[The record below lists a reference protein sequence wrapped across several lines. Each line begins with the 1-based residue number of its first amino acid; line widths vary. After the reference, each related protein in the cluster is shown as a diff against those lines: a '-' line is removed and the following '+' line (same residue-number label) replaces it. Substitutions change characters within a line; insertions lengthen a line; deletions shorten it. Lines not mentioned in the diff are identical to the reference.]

1 MNLGKRGF
9 ACLHIPPLVSS
20 SVAIKIKINY
30 GGEKWEEGQS
40 RKSEN
45 VSLHAQKPNF
55 YEWLCCPFKRSMLLF
70 FRNSVFKII
79 ILTGNVANL
88 DYESERLEWGC
99 WVGSVARV
107 APSLLCLLSE
117 DSPVWCFTARIPGMF
132 SVAWQDTEYLSEV
145 GSCPGIEGLL
155 K

>member
-1 MNLGKRGF
+1 MGERSGK
-9 ACLHIPPLVSS
+9 
-20 SVAIKIKINY
+20 K
-30 GGEKWEEGQS
+30 
-40 RKSEN
+40 
-45 VSLHAQKPNF
+45 VSLGSQKMFPSMHRNPISTNGCVAPSKGR
-55 YEWLCCPFKRSMLLF
+55 CCFF

-88 DYESERLEWGC
+88 DYESERLEWGH